1 MAYKQ
6 NFGRNNLT
14 NANISALTN
23 GGTDPETDPK
33 PNGVVASDSD
43 ETFGS
48 GVTNELPTVDLGIVK
63 RTKPA
68 ATELSNEER
77 SNMLRRQIIAG
88 KGDLLDT
95 SYLPNNP
102 NITQTTATVT
112 KNSTDGKTYDVI
124 EDTFQNSLGGKP
136 TVITQGNGNIS
147 MDNMKPQYYSNSEA
161 RTQVANSVNR
171 QNTNPMIPGTS
182 TATGSGRQNYMTRVT
197 GGGDTGLPLIKEAQ
211 NVLTGDILGEI
222 SNSARPTTTLSSRN
236 AATGFYS
243 GNANRTSTNT
253 PQLDGT
259 ERYINVTRRMGPE
272 DLRNFVDQDS
282 LGGLG
287 GRRTTSAYVAGKKFK
302 NRTFMN
308 NTGFNI
314 TSGDED

>member
-14 NANISALTN
+14 NLNIAALTS

-33 PNGVVASDSD
+33 PNGVVASNTDK
-43 ETFGS
+43 TFGS
-48 GVTNELPTVDLGIVK
+48 GVTNELDTVDLGTVK
-63 RTKPA
+63 KKKPA
-68 ATELSNEER
+68 ETKLSNEER
-77 SNMLRRQIIAG
+77 SNMLRKQIIAG
-88 KGDLLDT
+88 KGNLLDE
-95 SYLPNNP
+95 SYLPTNP
-102 NITQTTATVT
+102 NVERTTATVT
-112 KNSTDGKTYDVI
+112 KNSTDGRTYDVI
-124 EDTFQNSLGGKP
+124 EDTFQNKKGGEP

-147 MDNMKPQYYSNSEA
+147 MDNMKPQYYSNPVA
-161 RTQVANSVNR
+161 RAQVLSSVNR

-197 GGGDTGLPLIKEAQ
+197 GGGDTGLPLVKEAQ

-222 SNSARPTTTLSSRN
+222 SNSGRSTTTNSSRS

-253 PQLDGT
+253 PQLDGR
-259 ERYINVTRRMGPE
+259 ERYINVTRRMGPK
-272 DLRNFVDQDS
+272 DLQNFVKQDS
-282 LGGLG
+282 LGSLSS
-287 GRRTTSAYVAGKKFK
+287 RRTTSGYVAGKKFK

-308 NTGFNI
+308 NSGFNI
-314 TSGDED
+314 TSGEED